1 MVDISMLVMLYAI
14 VWYIVGYDK
23 RSLALPILLRQ

>member
-14 VWYIVGYDK
+14 VCYIVGYDK
-23 RSLALPILLRQ
+23 RSLGLPILLRQ

>member
-23 RSLALPILLRQ
+23 RSLGLPILLRQ